1 MRGHKVPKKKTLKQ
15 KLPYQEVTIF
25 TKTKKINHKTVPG
38 ASFGSGNNSF
48 KAKTVISTFWQK
60 RRPPGQKRPAVFFF
74 IQTETKIF
82 VLKIHVDSS

>member
-1 MRGHKVPKKKTLKQ
+1 MRVHKVPKKKTLKQ

-48 KAKTVISTFWQK
+48 
-60 RRPPGQKRPAVFFF
+60 
-74 IQTETKIF
+74 
-82 VLKIHVDSS
+82 